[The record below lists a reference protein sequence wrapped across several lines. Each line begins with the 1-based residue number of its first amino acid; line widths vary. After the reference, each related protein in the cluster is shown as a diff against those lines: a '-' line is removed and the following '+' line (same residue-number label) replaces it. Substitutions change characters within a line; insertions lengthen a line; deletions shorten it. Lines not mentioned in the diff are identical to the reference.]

1 MLHFTREGGM
11 GGLGLNIVKGDGWI
25 MFKWLWYNVDLNC
38 ITVKRL
44 RFMYRRP
51 GYAWSSYKIDVI
63 KSYLIRTNQ
72 ALVTLETW
80 ENAKSI
86 VQP

>member
-1 MLHFTREGGM
+1 MLHFPKQGDM
-11 GGLGLNIVKGDGWI
+11 GGLGLNVAKGDGWI
-25 MFKWLWYNVDLNC
+25 MFKWLWYNIDLNS

-51 GYAWSSYKIDVI
+51 GYAYSSYKIDVLQA
-63 KSYLIRTNQ
+63 YLFRTGQ
-72 ALVTLETW
+72 
-80 ENAKSI
+80 ENTKSI